1 MLMDNKNSISD
12 EQLSIIASLTDLENR
27 VEELYELVNQDDQ
40 GNDLTK
46 RVEKL
51 EKKISK
57 LSKKF
62 EGLQEINSQFEKN
75 IPTSPVRIASSGSLT
90 PSSLS
95 NGILFIGLVAILF
108 FIMLK

>member
-1 MLMDNKNSISD
+1 MDNQNSISD

-27 VEELYELVNQDDQ
+27 VEELYGLVNQDDQ
-40 GNDLTK
+40 GNDLKK

-62 EGLQEINSQFEKN
+62 DGLQEINSSLNRN
-75 IPTSPVRIASSGSLT
+75 ISTSPVRIASPGSLT

>member
-1 MLMDNKNSISD
+1 MDNQNSISD

-27 VEELYELVNQDDQ
+27 VEELYGLVNQDDK

-57 LSKKF
+57 LSKKLD
-62 EGLQEINSQFEKN
+62 GLQEINSSLNRN
-75 IPTSPVRIASSGSLT
+75 ISRMIYCSIKAYDGIVFTTKCSI
-90 PSSLS
+90 S
-95 NGILFIGLVAILF
+95 NYKINNG
-108 FIMLK
+108 

>member
-1 MLMDNKNSISD
+1 MDNQNSISD

-27 VEELYELVNQDDQ
+27 VEELYGLVNQDDQ

-62 EGLQEINSQFEKN
+62 DGLQEINSSFE
-75 IPTSPVRIASSGSLT
+75 
-90 PSSLS
+90 
-95 NGILFIGLVAILF
+95 
-108 FIMLK
+108 

>member
-1 MLMDNKNSISD
+1 MIKD
-12 EQLSIIASLTDLENR
+12 
-27 VEELYELVNQDDQ
+27 
-40 GNDLTK
+40 NDLTK

-62 EGLQEINSQFEKN
+62 EGLQELNNSFDRN
-75 IPTSPVRIASSGSLT
+75 ISTSPVRIASSGSLT

>member
-1 MLMDNKNSISD
+1 MDNQNNISD

-27 VEELYELVNQDDQ
+27 VEEFYGLVNQENKD
-40 GNDLTK
+40 NDLTK

-62 EGLQEINSQFEKN
+62 EGLQEINSSLNRN
-75 IPTSPVRIASSGSLT
+75 ISTSPVRIASSGSLT

>member
-1 MLMDNKNSISD
+1 MDNQNSISD

-27 VEELYELVNQDDQ
+27 VEELYGLVNQDDQ
-40 GNDLTK
+40 GNDLKK

-62 EGLQEINSQFEKN
+62 EGLQEINSSLNRN
-75 IPTSPVRIASSGSLT
+75 ISGSILIK
-90 PSSLS
+90 SS
-95 NGILFIGLVAILF
+95 F
-108 FIMLK
+108 FRSFSLKLR

>member
-1 MLMDNKNSISD
+1 MDNQNSISD

-27 VEELYELVNQDDQ
+27 VEELYGLVNQDDQ

-62 EGLQEINSQFEKN
+62 EGLQEINSHFEKN
-75 IPTSPVRIASSGSLT
+75 IPTSPVRIASSGSFT
-90 PSSLS
+90 TSSLS
-95 NGILFIGLVAILF
+95 NGILFIGLVVILF

>member
-1 MLMDNKNSISD
+1 MDNKNSISD

-27 VEELYELVNQDDQ
+27 VEELYGLVNQDNQDK
-40 GNDLTK
+40 DLTK

-62 EGLQEINSQFEKN
+62 EGLQEINSHFEKN
-75 IPTSPVRIASSGSLT
+75 I
-90 PSSLS
+90 
-95 NGILFIGLVAILF
+95 
-108 FIMLK
+108 

>member
-1 MLMDNKNSISD
+1 MDNQNNISD

-27 VEELYELVNQDDQ
+27 VEELYGLVNQENKD
-40 GNDLTK
+40 NDLTK

-62 EGLQEINSQFEKN
+62 EGLQEIYSSLNRN
-75 IPTSPVRIASSGSLT
+75 ISTSPVRVSSSGSLT

>member
-1 MLMDNKNSISD
+1 MDNQNSISD

-27 VEELYELVNQDDQ
+27 VEELYGLVNQDDQ

-46 RVEKL
+46 KVEKL

-62 EGLQEINSQFEKN
+62 DGLQEINSSLNRN
-75 IPTSPVRIASSGSLT
+75 ISTSPVRIASSGSLT

-108 FIMLK
+108 FITLK

>member
-1 MLMDNKNSISD
+1 MDNQNNISD

-27 VEELYELVNQDDQ
+27 VEELYGLVNQENKD
-40 GNDLTK
+40 NDLTK

-62 EGLQEINSQFEKN
+62 EGLQELNNSFGW
-75 IPTSPVRIASSGSLT
+75 R
-90 PSSLS
+90 
-95 NGILFIGLVAILF
+95 
-108 FIMLK
+108 